1 MSSATFLAPSL
12 ARLERPR
19 LRARAGARCGRSA
32 LGAGRVA
39 PTPSRGTPRSPRSP
53 SSPLARAAPPAAE
66 IAPAHL
72 RSTITPV
79 PPEAQSPDGGP
90 GMDLRAQPGMAAGFG
105 DLTAHDFLRVDV
117 DAFPETLRVLS
128 IDPPVVSVDAFLTDE
143 QCDDLV
149 RSAEGSGELK
159 VSAVGGAA
167 EDAGANI
174 RTSRTCTLNSP
185 ILTNHPTKRAILDAA
200 ERLLPDLKGLGASK
214 NAFKAPT
221 GTSPFSYELPQVA
234 HYRGGEYFRTH
245 EDAFPPEVS
254 AKKGYQR
261 RATVLVYLNDVAEGG
276 ATRFDKLGFEVAPKK
291 GRCLLFF
298 PGTNEHMPDPR
309 TLHTATE
316 ATPGHEKWIS
326 QLWVCGYAG
335 KHTPAGQPPGPGDR
349 KARRAKEKAA
359 KKAAKKKKGNG
370 DAGGG
375 RRGGEA

>member
-1 MSSATFLAPSL
+1 
-12 ARLERPR
+12 
-19 LRARAGARCGRSA
+19 
-32 LGAGRVA
+32 
-39 PTPSRGTPRSPRSP
+39 
-53 SSPLARAAPPAAE
+53 
-66 IAPAHL
+66 
-72 RSTITPV
+72 
-79 PPEAQSPDGGP
+79 
-90 GMDLRAQPGMAAGFG
+90 MDLRAQPGMAAGFG

-117 DAFPETLRVLS
+117 DAFQTLRVLS

-316 ATPGHEKWIS
+316 ATPGHEVD
-326 QLWVCGYAG
+326 LAAVGLRVRGEA
-335 KHTPAGQPPGPGDR
+335 H
-349 KARRAKEKAA
+349 ARRAAA
-359 KKAAKKKKGNG
+359 G
-370 DAGGG
+370 AGGREG
-375 RRGGEA
+375 EEGEGEGGEEGGEEEGMVTRGEEGGEA

>member
-1 MSSATFLAPSL
+1 
-12 ARLERPR
+12 
-19 LRARAGARCGRSA
+19 
-32 LGAGRVA
+32 
-39 PTPSRGTPRSPRSP
+39 
-53 SSPLARAAPPAAE
+53 
-66 IAPAHL
+66 
-72 RSTITPV
+72 
-79 PPEAQSPDGGP
+79 
-90 GMDLRAQPGMAAGFG
+90 MAAGFG

-291 GRCLLFF
+291 GSAPVL

-316 ATPGHEKWIS
+316 ATPGREVDLAAVGLRVRGEAHARRAA
-326 QLWVCGYAG
+326 AG
-335 KHTPAGQPPGPGDR
+335 AGDR

-359 KKAAKKKKGNG
+359 KKAAKKKGNG
-370 DAGGG
+370 DAGG
-375 RRGGEA
+375 RRGKREGVRGGRETTS

>member
-1 MSSATFLAPSL
+1 MLPPALALPLPRRVLL
-12 ARLERPR
+12 A
-19 LRARAGARCGRSA
+19 AR
-32 LGAGRVA
+32 
-39 PTPSRGTPRSPRSP
+39 SRG
-53 SSPLARAAPPAAE
+53 PPAAE

-359 KKAAKKKKGNG
+359 KKAAKKKGNG

-375 RRGGEA
+375 RRGGSVRG

>member
-1 MSSATFLAPSL
+1 
-12 ARLERPR
+12 
-19 LRARAGARCGRSA
+19 
-32 LGAGRVA
+32 
-39 PTPSRGTPRSPRSP
+39 
-53 SSPLARAAPPAAE
+53 
-66 IAPAHL
+66 
-72 RSTITPV
+72 
-79 PPEAQSPDGGP
+79 
-90 GMDLRAQPGMAAGFG
+90 MDLRAQPGMAAGFG

-149 RSAEGSGELK
+149 RSAEGSASSRCPP
-159 VSAVGGAA
+159 SAEPP

-276 ATRFDKLGFEVAPKK
+276 ATRFDKLGFEVAPR
-291 GRCLLFF
+291 G
-298 PGTNEHMPDPR
+298 
-309 TLHTATE
+309 A
-316 ATPGHEKWIS
+316 
-326 QLWVCGYAG
+326 V
-335 KHTPAGQPPGPGDR
+335 PPVLPGDER
-349 KARRAKEKAA
+349 THARPEDAAHRDGGDARAREVDLAAVGLRVRGEAHARRAAA
-359 KKAAKKKKGNG
+359 G
-370 DAGGG
+370 AGGQEG
-375 RRGGEA
+375 EEGEGEGGEEGGEEEGEW